1 MCDIVSMRKYVFG
14 EDAQMKSKRGSD
26 TKYVKDLKVL
36 LRKQKRWIT
45 RIKRAMTAIS
55 KIERQI
61 KRLDA

>member
-1 MCDIVSMRKYVFG
+1 MRKYVFG
-14 EDAQMKSKRGSD
+14 EDAQTKSKRGSD

>member
-1 MCDIVSMRKYVFG
+1 MRKYVFA

-26 TKYVKDLKVL
+26 TKYVRDLKVL